1 SPNLRSKEHR
11 WSRYRMTLR
20 CYYESGWRRDDRRAR
35 CEALQTAPGLQA
47 ERARCRSDREWRAQH
62 DTAGTPED
70 DATRLGVVW
79 IRSLDAEIDHLA
91 ITKRDHT
98 ESERIDDVSTG
109 MPIDRDECLRTAG
122 Q

>member
-1 SPNLRSKEHR
+1 
-11 WSRYRMTLR
+11 
-20 CYYESGWRRDDRRAR
+20 
-35 CEALQTAPGLQA
+35 
-47 ERARCRSDREWRAQH
+47 
-62 DTAGTPED
+62 
-70 DATRLGVVW
+70 VW

-122 Q
+122 QHLGPKEAIDVTRRVRPGDQFRVSSVRRR